1 MGGVFVDTI
10 KRVQDLINTNFP
22 KTARIFKYHNSLK
35 KSEF

>member
-1 MGGVFVDTI
+1 MSILGGY
-10 KRVQDLINTNFP
+10 KNTNFP